1 MKIIIVGGGKVGY
14 YLCKSLLENGHDIR
28 LIETNKE
35 ACTRIAN
42 ELDIP
47 VVCGD
52 GTTIESLD
60 SAGAS
65 DCDALVAVTGKDE
78 NNLIACQ
85 LGRVR
90 FRAKKTIARSNNPK
104 NLEIMRK
111 LGVDI
116 PVSSTGLIT
125 SLIEQTVDTVG
136 IRLLASIH
144 GEGVICE
151 IKVPENAAVSNMRI
165 SKIPLPEECIIVS
178 VVRRGEFFIPRGN
191 TIIQPGDELVAV
203 STSKDRKQLV
213 KTLTAVKK

>member
-1 MKIIIVGGGKVGY
+1 MPRSPVSYTHLIIGGGKVGY

-90 FRAKKTIARSNNPK
+90 FRAKKTC
-104 NLEIMRK
+104 L
-111 LGVDI
+111 LY
-116 PVSSTGLIT
+116 T
-125 SLIEQTVDTVG
+125 SRCV
-136 IRLLASIH
+136 
-144 GEGVICE
+144 
-151 IKVPENAAVSNMRI
+151 
-165 SKIPLPEECIIVS
+165 
-178 VVRRGEFFIPRGN
+178 
-191 TIIQPGDELVAV
+191 
-203 STSKDRKQLV
+203 
-213 KTLTAVKK
+213 